1 LDQHAHNNETAAVIS
16 YDPKN
21 WLKVTF
27 SYGGTPIPRVLW
39 RVMFLAVLTAALLL
53 LRELW
58 PQVEPVFKPFK
69 PLGHTLIGVAL
80 GLLIVFRNNSS
91 YDRYWEGRKLWGG
104 IVNAARNLVRGAA
117 AYVGEVNE
125 LPNLVAAYALA
136 LKQHLR
142 SNKDLSEVQPLVS
155 AAVYEQVA
163 AAANPPSLL
172 AFQLSAWIQARASAG
187 KMDSITAQT
196 LEGYVRTFLDC
207 QGGCER
213 ILRTPIPFAYA
224 AHIKQLLTLYLI
236 TLPFIL
242 IGEMSWFAIPTV
254 AAIAFGLL
262 GIEEAGVEIEDPF
275 GDDPNDL
282 PVEAMCATIAR
293 DTTALAEAAK
303 TAGRPSS

>member
-1 LDQHAHNNETAAVIS
+1 MIN
-16 YDPKN
+16 YDPKA
-21 WLKVTF
+21 WLRVSF
-27 SYGGTPIPRVLW
+27 SWKGTVIPRVLG
-39 RVMFLAVLTAALLL
+39 RLLFLLVLTVALLL
-53 LRELW
+53 VREFVSGTD
-58 PQVEPVFKPFK
+58 PIFKPFK

-80 GLLIVFRNNSS
+80 GLLIVFRNNCS

-104 IVNAARNLVRGAA
+104 IVNASRNLLRGAT
-117 AYVGEVNE
+117 AYVGDTKE
-125 LPNLVAAYALA
+125 LANLIAAYSLA

-142 SNKDLSEVQPLVS
+142 NNKDIAEIQSLVS
-155 AAVYEQVA
+155 PAIYAQA
-163 AAANPPSLL
+163 TAAANPPSIIAYHISL
-172 AFQLSAWIQARASAG
+172 WIKARFDE
-187 KMDSITAQT
+187 KKIDSHTAYG
-196 LEGYVRTFLDC
+196 LETQVRAILDC

-224 AHIKQLLTLYLI
+224 VHIKQLLMLYLI

-242 IGEMSWFAIPTV
+242 VGEMQWVALPTV

-293 DTTALAEAAK
+293 DTTALAEAGK
-303 TAGRPSS
+303 V